1 MLRDDMALIL
11 AGFRHDPSGPALVLD
26 ALDAATPIRRALAIR
41 GAPLSLRWG
50 TARYCTGS
58 FDLDTYASTPCPDRA
73 LASDAAPA
81 CPRCFRRTGFNPSFY
96 NVPLAA
102 LSPQQR
108 MYNDRP
114 HVVYLAGFSRFLAKV
129 GISSRDRVPH
139 RWRGQ
144 GARLALVL
152 ARCADAYEAREHEAR
167 ISKGL
172 ALPELVRGEKKRTL
186 INEPLDV
193 ARTDALL
200 RETRRAAE
208 TTLGLPT
215 LDAAVE
221 QLDAHYLGAERL
233 ALPLVDLSG
242 LSPPT
247 ISGVGVGL
255 IGDVLIVAQGAQQF
269 MIGLGTLIGRT
280 IELSHALCE
289 NPVRS
294 GGDQLGFGF

>member
-1 MLRDDMALIL
+1 MALIL
-11 AGFRHDPSGPALVLD
+11 AGFRHDASGPSLVLD
-26 ALDAATPIRRALAIR
+26 SLEASTPTRRTLAVR

-58 FDLDTYASTPCPDRA
+58 FDLDSYASLPCPDRA
-73 LASDAAPA
+73 PASDAAPA

-114 HVVYLAGFSRFLAKV
+114 HVVYLAGFSRFVAKV
-129 GISSRDRVPH
+129 GISSRDRVPY

-144 GARLALVL
+144 GARLALIL
-152 ARCADAYEAREHEAR
+152 AACTDAYEAREHEAR
-167 ISKGL
+167 LSKAL
-172 ALPELVRGEKKRTL
+172 ALPELVRGDKKRTL
-186 INEPLDV
+186 INEPFDV
-193 ARTDALL
+193 ARTRALL
-200 RETRRAAE
+200 LETRRTAQ

-215 LDAAVE
+215 LETPVE
-221 QLDAHYLGAERL
+221 QLDSHYLGTERL

-242 LSPPT
+242 LTPPT

-255 IGDVLIVAQGAQQF
+255 IGDVLIVAQAGRQF
-269 MIGLGTLIGRT
+269 MIGLGALIGRT
-280 IELSHALCE
+280 IELSHALYE

-294 GGDQLGFGF
+294 GGDQMGFGF